1 MYKCKICGK
10 KYTDLSGLYNHIE
23 SKHADMIPKDM
34 SVQQY
39 YYYTKTGKLNGNCVM
54 CKQPTTWNKN
64 TNKYNRF
71 CNNPKCKEKYAKIM
85 KDRMIAKYGKVHLLN
100 DPEKQREMLA
110 KRKISGTYEWSD
122 GKSETTYTGSYE
134 LDFLKTMDLFFE
146 WDPEDILMPS
156 PHTYTYRY
164 EGEDKFYIPDVFIPS
179 LDLEIEIKD
188 GGDNPNNHYKIQAV
202 DKEKEK
208 LKDEVLKSQKNFH
221 YVKITNKNYTN
232 FFDFLKEIKDG
243 FEKYGD
249 DKKIPRIFKIEDI
262 KTGSLVQESYDLLTD
277 NTIINFDNY
286 LSESTEIIGENYLFN
301 EDDIYLNIDKFES
314 GKKHILFITGH
325 SGSGKSTLGKVL
337 AKKYNAK
344 YVELDLLTVVDHKP
358 TIKNTIFEEYIKQKG
373 LEDFVPQDASEEE
386 YNQFVYNFIQ
396 WLLHERTHQKMIVEG
411 IQVFCLCQQ
420 GEIEDYPVIIKN
432 VSIFNSIL
440 RAKKRDYKNW
450 LSFIKGLPKEI
461 YWRVNDEKQFK
472 KFKNTINENTEV
484 IEESNGLMN
493 AIEEGFIENI
503 LNDRKITPKRKIR
516 DNDFFISL
524 NYDVKKDSPKELQ
537 ALISKLIKGARCEDD
552 MKYIKELV
560 GKSQTYYHNLL
571 KKKPELED
579 EYQLYYDWINDGMRK
594 EIKDKMKKI
603 KESTEILEEKFEP
616 DKFLV
621 WFDKPIQKALGRKI
635 KLYHGST
642 ELVDGDVMEPIS
654 FNVGATKYSDPRWST
669 YFWDNKED
677 AMKWVTAI
685 VVNNVYKYSIYLGHN
700 GKTLIGKPENM
711 TDKEAMKEIVKLAS
725 GHKFY
730 VYEVE
735 IDIDDLEIGSCPSIK
750 EYTVS
755 KPVNIVKRYNYEL
768 NPEILRRFFTIT
780 TEEEVKKWREQGK
793 TVKDLKLHRNVIL
806 NNILDNTRDSY
817 RGIMRTDLRQG
828 NIKVGDDL
836 SQYKDSIN
844 YHVKRDSYRLKE
856 SIEAIEESTKSKPS
870 LYFLSQNNMDGKTL
884 QPRIPDNFFTKNGYE
899 DKTTKRVCFASSIDK
914 CLMGLSM
921 NCTGKEFYVHVP
933 TGNFDVITPTKK
945 QVPDSGITGEKW
957 ICEPV
962 KIKCVG
968 KIKVIGDDNKPGK
981 KFTYGDDKEAELY
994 GWNWEYVKE
1003 SSNIIYES
1011 SISLA
1016 RINQCLQNE
1025 YEAELR
1031 KYLNDYRSYYQEMLK
1046 EKPHAIPHINED
1058 IKKAIIFI
1066 DGLAN
1071 KGVENNLVQ
1080 VAKSELGDIANLSK
1094 HSKPM
1099 KVNDHI
1105 VIKLNEEYK
1114 LDTLNLKLIYENPN
1128 ARQVFG
1134 LNDTKTQLVL
1144 ENMFIIQR
1152 DKMGNHCVISVN
1164 NDIDESKTVTECQ
1177 VKFNES
1183 IDINQL
1189 IKEKMENGVTINSL
1203 HNFKDNEYKFIKEAC
1218 LRLFGRYPDSIEIK

>member
-100 DPEKQREMLA
+100 DPEKQREMLS

-262 KTGSLVQESYDLLTD
+262 KTGSTKLVQESY
-277 NTIINFDNY
+277 
-286 LSESTEIIGENYLFN
+286 ES
-301 EDDIYLNIDKFES
+301 
-314 GKKHILFITGH
+314 
-325 SGSGKSTLGKVL
+325 
-337 AKKYNAK
+337 
-344 YVELDLLTVVDHKP
+344 
-358 TIKNTIFEEYIKQKG
+358 
-373 LEDFVPQDASEEE
+373 
-386 YNQFVYNFIQ
+386 
-396 WLLHERTHQKMIVEG
+396 
-411 IQVFCLCQQ
+411 
-420 GEIEDYPVIIKN
+420 
-432 VSIFNSIL
+432 
-440 RAKKRDYKNW
+440 
-450 LSFIKGLPKEI
+450 
-461 YWRVNDEKQFK
+461 
-472 KFKNTINENTEV
+472 
-484 IEESNGLMN
+484 
-493 AIEEGFIENI
+493 IEEGFIENI
-503 LNDRKITPKRKIR
+503 LNDREITPKRKIR

-524 NYDVKKDSPKELQ
+524 NYNIKKDSPKELQ
-537 ALISKLIKGARCEDD
+537 ALMSKLIKGARCEDD

-594 EIKDKMKKI
+594 EIKRKMKKI
-603 KESTEILEEKFEP
+603 KESTE
-616 DKFLV
+616 
-621 WFDKPIQKALGRKI
+621 
-635 KLYHGST
+635 
-642 ELVDGDVMEPIS
+642 DV
-654 FNVGATKYSDPRWST
+654 
-669 YFWDNKED
+669 
-677 AMKWVTAI
+677 
-685 VVNNVYKYSIYLGHN
+685 
-700 GKTLIGKPENM
+700 
-711 TDKEAMKEIVKLAS
+711 
-725 GHKFY
+725 
-730 VYEVE
+730 
-735 IDIDDLEIGSCPSIK
+735 
-750 EYTVS
+750 
-755 KPVNIVKRYNYEL
+755 
-768 NPEILRRFFTIT
+768 
-780 TEEEVKKWREQGK
+780 
-793 TVKDLKLHRNVIL
+793 
-806 NNILDNTRDSY
+806 
-817 RGIMRTDLRQG
+817 
-828 NIKVGDDL
+828 
-836 SQYKDSIN
+836 
-844 YHVKRDSYRLKE
+844 
-856 SIEAIEESTKSKPS
+856 
-870 LYFLSQNNMDGKTL
+870 
-884 QPRIPDNFFTKNGYE
+884 
-899 DKTTKRVCFASSIDK
+899 
-914 CLMGLSM
+914 
-921 NCTGKEFYVHVP
+921 
-933 TGNFDVITPTKK
+933 
-945 QVPDSGITGEKW
+945 
-957 ICEPV
+957 
-962 KIKCVG
+962 
-968 KIKVIGDDNKPGK
+968 
-981 KFTYGDDKEAELY
+981 
-994 GWNWEYVKE
+994 
-1003 SSNIIYES
+1003 IYES

-1128 ARQVFG
+1128 VRQVFG

-1144 ENMFIIQR
+1144 ENTFILQR
-1152 DKMGNHCVISVN
+1152 DKIGNHCAISVN

-1203 HNFKDNEYKFIKEAC
+1203 HNFKDNEYKFIKETC

>member
-100 DPEKQREMLA
+100 DPEKQREMLS

-262 KTGSLVQESYDLLTD
+262 KTGSTKPVQETY
-277 NTIINFDNY
+277 
-286 LSESTEIIGENYLFN
+286 ES
-301 EDDIYLNIDKFES
+301 
-314 GKKHILFITGH
+314 
-325 SGSGKSTLGKVL
+325 
-337 AKKYNAK
+337 
-344 YVELDLLTVVDHKP
+344 
-358 TIKNTIFEEYIKQKG
+358 
-373 LEDFVPQDASEEE
+373 
-386 YNQFVYNFIQ
+386 
-396 WLLHERTHQKMIVEG
+396 
-411 IQVFCLCQQ
+411 
-420 GEIEDYPVIIKN
+420 
-432 VSIFNSIL
+432 
-440 RAKKRDYKNW
+440 
-450 LSFIKGLPKEI
+450 
-461 YWRVNDEKQFK
+461 
-472 KFKNTINENTEV
+472 
-484 IEESNGLMN
+484 
-493 AIEEGFIENI
+493 IEEGFIENI
-503 LNDRKITPKRKIR
+503 LNEREITPKRKIR

-524 NYDVKKDSPKELQ
+524 NYNIKKDSPKELQ
-537 ALISKLIKGARCEDD
+537 ALMSKLIKGARCEDD

-579 EYQLYYDWINDGMRK
+579 EYQLYYNWINDGMRE

-685 VVNNVYKYSIYLGHN
+685 VVNNVYKYSIYVGHN

-711 TDKEAMKEIVKLAS
+711 TDKEVMKEIVRLAS

-755 KPVNIVKRYNYEL
+755 KPVNIVKRYNYEI
-768 NPEILRRFFTIT
+768 NPEILRRFFTVT
-780 TEEEVKKWREQGK
+780 TEEEINKWREQGK
-793 TVKDLKLHRNVIL
+793 TVKNLKLHRNVIL

-856 SIEAIEESTKSKPS
+856 STK
-870 LYFLSQNNMDGKTL
+870 
-884 QPRIPDNFFTKNGYE
+884 
-899 DKTTKRVCFASSIDK
+899 
-914 CLMGLSM
+914 
-921 NCTGKEFYVHVP
+921 
-933 TGNFDVITPTKK
+933 DV
-945 QVPDSGITGEKW
+945 
-957 ICEPV
+957 
-962 KIKCVG
+962 
-968 KIKVIGDDNKPGK
+968 
-981 KFTYGDDKEAELY
+981 
-994 GWNWEYVKE
+994 
-1003 SSNIIYES
+1003 IYES

-1016 RINQCLQNE
+1016 HINQCLQNE

-1144 ENMFIIQR
+1144 ENMFILQR
-1152 DKMGNHCVISVN
+1152 DKIGNHCVISVN

-1183 IDINQL
+1183 IDINLL

-1203 HNFKDNEYKFIKEAC
+1203 HNFKDNEYKFIKETC

>member
-100 DPEKQREMLA
+100 DPEKQREMLS

-262 KTGSLVQESYDLLTD
+262 KTGSTKPVQETY
-277 NTIINFDNY
+277 
-286 LSESTEIIGENYLFN
+286 ES
-301 EDDIYLNIDKFES
+301 
-314 GKKHILFITGH
+314 
-325 SGSGKSTLGKVL
+325 
-337 AKKYNAK
+337 
-344 YVELDLLTVVDHKP
+344 
-358 TIKNTIFEEYIKQKG
+358 
-373 LEDFVPQDASEEE
+373 
-386 YNQFVYNFIQ
+386 
-396 WLLHERTHQKMIVEG
+396 
-411 IQVFCLCQQ
+411 
-420 GEIEDYPVIIKN
+420 
-432 VSIFNSIL
+432 
-440 RAKKRDYKNW
+440 
-450 LSFIKGLPKEI
+450 
-461 YWRVNDEKQFK
+461 
-472 KFKNTINENTEV
+472 
-484 IEESNGLMN
+484 
-493 AIEEGFIENI
+493 IEEGFIENI
-503 LNDRKITPKRKIR
+503 INDRKITPKRKIR

-537 ALISKLIKGARCEDD
+537 ALMSKLIKGARCEDD

-560 GKSQTYYHNLL
+560 GKSQTYHHNLL

-594 EIKDKMKKI
+594 EIKRKMKKI
-603 KESTEILEEKFEP
+603 KESTE
-616 DKFLV
+616 
-621 WFDKPIQKALGRKI
+621 
-635 KLYHGST
+635 
-642 ELVDGDVMEPIS
+642 DV
-654 FNVGATKYSDPRWST
+654 
-669 YFWDNKED
+669 
-677 AMKWVTAI
+677 
-685 VVNNVYKYSIYLGHN
+685 
-700 GKTLIGKPENM
+700 
-711 TDKEAMKEIVKLAS
+711 
-725 GHKFY
+725 
-730 VYEVE
+730 
-735 IDIDDLEIGSCPSIK
+735 
-750 EYTVS
+750 
-755 KPVNIVKRYNYEL
+755 
-768 NPEILRRFFTIT
+768 
-780 TEEEVKKWREQGK
+780 
-793 TVKDLKLHRNVIL
+793 
-806 NNILDNTRDSY
+806 
-817 RGIMRTDLRQG
+817 
-828 NIKVGDDL
+828 
-836 SQYKDSIN
+836 
-844 YHVKRDSYRLKE
+844 
-856 SIEAIEESTKSKPS
+856 
-870 LYFLSQNNMDGKTL
+870 
-884 QPRIPDNFFTKNGYE
+884 
-899 DKTTKRVCFASSIDK
+899 
-914 CLMGLSM
+914 
-921 NCTGKEFYVHVP
+921 
-933 TGNFDVITPTKK
+933 
-945 QVPDSGITGEKW
+945 
-957 ICEPV
+957 
-962 KIKCVG
+962 
-968 KIKVIGDDNKPGK
+968 
-981 KFTYGDDKEAELY
+981 
-994 GWNWEYVKE
+994 
-1003 SSNIIYES
+1003 IYES

-1144 ENMFIIQR
+1144 ENMFIVQR
-1152 DKMGNHCVISVN
+1152 DKMGNHCAISVN

-1177 VKFNES
+1177 VKFNEA

-1203 HNFKDNEYKFIKEAC
+1203 HNFKDNEYKFIKETC